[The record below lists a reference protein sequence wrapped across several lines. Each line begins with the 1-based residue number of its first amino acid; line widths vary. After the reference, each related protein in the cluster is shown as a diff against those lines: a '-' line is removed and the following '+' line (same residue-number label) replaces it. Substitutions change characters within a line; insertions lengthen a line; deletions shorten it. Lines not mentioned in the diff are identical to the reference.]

1 MRTLMQCDWMQ
12 VSRKHLCQ
20 VLCSGCS
27 TLPVSCFQL
36 SLPYPL
42 KALSVGTASKARDGV
57 KRELSLGLESFT
69 LSDHPVARLCVLLF
83 QHLHALP
90 WLFLYI
96 NFWTCYCALS
106 SAACDWWVVYSVC
119 LTLNFKAAHTL
130 PSCFLSLTQNNR
142 LLWVGRAL
150 NVDSTIR
157 LVGQGG
163 MVLGSLKASLLLLRL
178 SSHME

>member
-1 MRTLMQCDWMQ
+1 MGTLMQGDWVQ

-27 TLPVSCFQL
+27 TLPASCFQL
-36 SLPYPL
+36 SLTHPL

-83 QHLHALP
+83 PHLHTLP

-96 NFWTCYCALS
+96 NFWTYYCALS
-106 SAACDWWVVYSVC
+106 SAACDWPVVYGVC

-130 PSCFLSLTQNNR
+130 PSCFLSWTQSNR
-142 LLWVGRAL
+142 LLGLRRAL
-150 NVDSTIR
+150 NVDSTIQSI
-157 LVGQGG
+157 GQGG
-163 MVLGSLKASLLLLRL
+163 MVLGSRKASLLLLSL
-178 SSHME
+178 SSYVE